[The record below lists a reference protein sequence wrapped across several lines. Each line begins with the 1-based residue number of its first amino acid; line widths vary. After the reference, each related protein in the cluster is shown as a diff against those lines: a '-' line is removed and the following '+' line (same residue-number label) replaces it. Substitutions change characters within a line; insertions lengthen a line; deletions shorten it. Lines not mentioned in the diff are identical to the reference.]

1 MNLTKTAFFITLL
14 FCCIFSYSNISINEI
29 SKKQIDSL
37 IREGVK
43 NLHLKPTIFWKTIK
57 ASKNINYPLGEAK
70 SAINIATHYI
80 NAKNRSDSVIY
91 YFNKAE
97 SIIKKNDDIDHLLG
111 YVYTNK
117 GIMLSNEN
125 FYAQALYYYNK
136 SHQINLKHDNQYLA
150 FRNKID
156 MLDSYTALGQQDS
169 VLKEIR
175 NLKIDSIKPI
185 IPKEVLPVVL
195 FSYHQTV
202 ANAYSTRNQFSKA
215 IQYWKKNEDLLRDT
229 KFKNLKMLTY
239 LSLSENYR
247 QQNKF
252 SKAEIYL
259 QEAKNIFSDKKNYPD
274 NIYVL
279 EGKLRYDQ
287 GLYELAIEVFDKV
300 IHTKVKEIFKHKEL
314 LTAYYY
320 LNLSYTALQDWKSAY
335 KYLQK
340 YDSLQKMITESKDKK
355 IANFYNAE
363 LSLIKKNSENE
374 KLSYQNIVLQK
385 EKKNHL
391 LLNWFMT
398 VALLALF
405 FIFLIVIYKL
415 KYERSKEKIQIL
427 KEKERKILQ
436 NHIKQKEEELLATV
450 MAISDQQKQL
460 ETIQC
465 EIDRIAK
472 KGNIQDLPEINNT
485 VKNLIKS
492 SSNIHLIHE
501 KLESQY
507 ANFSLTIKEKHP
519 ELTANDIKHSILLRL
534 NLSLKESAQLLGV
547 STHAVKIA
555 RQRIKKKIGLDE
567 GVLLKDYLNSFENV
581 ESLIYEEINE

>member
-1 MNLTKTAFFITLL
+1 MNFIKTLFFITSL
-14 FCCIFSYSNISINEI
+14 FCCILSYGNIST
-29 SKKQIDSL
+29 SDLTKKEIDSL

-43 NLHLKPTIFWKTIK
+43 NLHLEPKIFWKTIK
-57 ASKNINYPLGEAK
+57 ASKKINYPLGEAK

-97 SIIKKNDDIDHLLG
+97 SIIKKNEDIDHLLG

-136 SHQINLKHDNQYLA
+136 SHQINLKHDNEYLA

-175 NLKIDSIKPI
+175 NIKMDSIIPI
-185 IPKEVLPVVL
+185 IPEEVLPVVL
-195 FSYHQTV
+195 FSYHQTI
-202 ANAYSTRNQFSKA
+202 ANVYSTKNQHTQA
-215 IQYWKKNEDLLRDT
+215 IQYWKKNEDLLKNTD
-229 KFKNLKMLTY
+229 FINLKILTY
-239 LSLSENYR
+239 LSLTENYR
-247 QQNKF
+247 QNSEF
-252 SKAEIYL
+252 DKAKEYL
-259 QEAKNIFSDKKNYPD
+259 QEAKNVFPYIKKYPD
-274 NIYVL
+274 NVYVA
-279 EGKLRYDQ
+279 EGKLQYDQ
-287 GLYELAIEVFDKV
+287 GLYELAIETFNEI
-300 IHTKVKEIFKHKEL
+300 IHTEVEEIFKHKEL

-320 LNLSYTALQDWKSAY
+320 LNLSYTSLQDWKSAY

-340 YDSLQKMITESKDKK
+340 HDSLQKMITESKDKK

-374 KLSYQNIVLQK
+374 KLSYENIVLQK

-405 FIFLIVIYKL
+405 LIFLIVVYKL
-415 KYERSKEKIQIL
+415 KYERSKQKVQIL
-427 KEKERKILQ
+427 KQKEKKILQ

-460 ETIQC
+460 ESIQC
-465 EIDRIAK
+465 EINRIAK
-472 KGNIQDLPEINNT
+472 KGNIQDLPEINNI

-555 RQRIKKKIGLDE
+555 RQRIKKKIGLDD
-567 GVLLKDYLNSFENV
+567 GVLLKDYLSSFENL
-581 ESLIYEEINE
+581 ESLIYEETNK

>member
-1 MNLTKTAFFITLL
+1 MNFTKTLFFTTSL
-14 FCCIFSYSNISINEI
+14 FCCILSYSNITLNNLT
-29 SKKQIDSL
+29 KKEIDSL

-43 NLHLKPTIFWKTIK
+43 NLHLEPKILWKTIK
-57 ASKNINYPLGEAK
+57 ASKKINYPLGEAK
-70 SAINIATHYI
+70 SAINIAAHYI
-80 NAKNRSDSVIY
+80 NARNRSDSVIY

-97 SIIKKNDDIDHLLG
+97 SIIRKNEDIDHLLG
-111 YVYTNK
+111 YIYTNK
-117 GIMLSNEN
+117 GIMLSNER
-125 FYAQALYYYNK
+125 FYAQALNYYNK

-169 VLKEIR
+169 VLKEIQ
-175 NLKIDSIKPI
+175 NLKIDSIIPI
-185 IPKEVLPVVL
+185 IPKESLPVVL

-202 ANAYSTRNQFSKA
+202 ANAYSSKNQHKNA

-229 KFKNLKMLTY
+229 HFNNLKILTY
-239 LSLSENYR
+239 LSLTENYR
-247 QQNKF
+247 QLNEFNNAK
-252 SKAEIYL
+252 IYL
-259 QEAKNIFSDKKNYPD
+259 QEAKNVFPD
-274 NIYVL
+274 EKQFTDHVYVV
-279 EGKLRYDQ
+279 EGKLQYDQ
-287 GLYELAIEVFDKV
+287 GLYTLAIETFNKV
-300 IHTKVKEIFKHKEL
+300 IHNEVKEIFQHKEL

-320 LNLSYTALQDWKSAY
+320 LNLSSTTLKDWKNAY

-340 YDSLQKMITESKDKK
+340 HDSLQKMITESKDKK

-363 LSLIKKNSENE
+363 MSLIKKNSENE
-374 KLSYQNIVLQK
+374 KLSYENIVLQK

-405 FIFLIVIYKL
+405 FIFLIVVYKL
-415 KYERSKEKIQIL
+415 KYERSKEKVQIL
-427 KEKERKILQ
+427 KEKEKKILQ

-450 MAISDQQKQL
+450 MAISNQQKQL
-460 ETIQC
+460 EAIEC

-472 KGNIQDLPEINNT
+472 KGNIQDLTEINNT
-485 VKNLIKS
+485 VKDLIKS

-519 ELTANDIKHSILLRL
+519 ELTGNDIKHSILLRL

-555 RQRIKKKIGLDE
+555 RQRIKKKIGLDD
-567 GVLLKDYLNSFENV
+567 GVLLKNYLSSFENI
-581 ESLIYEEINE
+581 ESIINEEINE